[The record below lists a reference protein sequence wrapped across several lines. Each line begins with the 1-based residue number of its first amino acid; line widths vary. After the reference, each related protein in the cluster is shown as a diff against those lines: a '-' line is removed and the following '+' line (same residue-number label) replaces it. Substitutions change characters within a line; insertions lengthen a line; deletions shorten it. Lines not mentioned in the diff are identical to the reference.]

1 MPRRRT
7 RSNTS
12 AKKSATARKKR
23 EPKRNVTG
31 EYKGIAFDSLEE
43 LAILQWLFELKA
55 AGYIKSIKRA
65 ESYLLSDSLI
75 NNYAEQLKTSS
86 RPKTQTLLHGHSYTP
101 EFVVTWYNKKGIEK
115 FVWNINKSTKFDAIL
130 IGEVDPIENVLNR
143 VSEFTTYIEVKPT
156 FDQNNM
162 ERLFKINQKWMWEK
176 HKIFVN
182 LIKVNAL
189 FTETFTPKDYL
200 VTPSGRPRKINWKV
214 KSLFNYINS

>member
-1 MPRRRT
+1 MGKRTRT

-31 EYKGIAFDSLEE
+31 DYKGIAFDSLEE

-55 AGYIKSIKRA
+55 AGYIKSIQRA
-65 ESYLLSDSLI
+65 ESYLLCDSLV

-101 EFVVTWYNKKGIEK
+101 EFIVTWYNKKGIEK
-115 FVWNINKSTKFDAIL
+115 FVWDINRSTKFDSL
-130 IGEVDPIENVLNR
+130 FIGVPEPVGNEYV
-143 VSEFTTYIEVKPT
+143 TYIEVKPT

-176 HKIFVN
+176 AKIFVN
-182 LIKVNAL
+182 LLKVNDL
-189 FTETFTPKDYL
+189 FTKTFTPKEYL